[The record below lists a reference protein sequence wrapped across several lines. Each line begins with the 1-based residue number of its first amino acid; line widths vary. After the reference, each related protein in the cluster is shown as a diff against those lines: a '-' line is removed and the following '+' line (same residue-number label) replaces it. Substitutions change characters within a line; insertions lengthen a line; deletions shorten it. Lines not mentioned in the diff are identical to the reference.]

1 MKKKIF
7 NIIIVLAVIIGACSA
22 TSVYA
27 VASKE
32 TKSTASNN
40 TVINLSL
47 IHI

>member
-32 TKSTASNN
+32 TDRKS
-40 TVINLSL
+40 VV
-47 IHI
+47 